1 MSKVYFV
8 GGAYMGCWQV
18 RCLLPMIHNGW
29 LGNYKGLKKELKPA
43 SQVKEEMVRSD
54 IVVFHRA
61 DTNWH
66 HRIGMLLRQMGK
78 KIVFDNDDTMNL
90 DISDPFYELDEKGFK
105 QNKKK
110 LNNVINNFVLN
121 ADLVTCSTE
130 FLAEEYRKINPN
142 VAVLPNYIDPND
154 FDMPL
159 RNESEKVRIGIVGST
174 AYHGDFYRIKDILC
188 KLDADPKIQL
198 VLMGLMKTDPN
209 NPKIAEVH
217 KKELAFW
224 ESLKNLEWTHW
235 VPMTEYYSTLN
246 ELRLDVMLIP
256 RRESYFNKAK
266 SNLKFLEASMLE
278 IPVIAS
284 SFKNAPYEEIT
295 SGKNGGI
302 LIKDDKDW
310 LEAINSLVNDK
321 EKRRTMGKEAYD
333 YVLKNFNIN
342 NHYQAWPE
350 TYNKLIK

>member
-1 MSKVYFV
+1 MV
-8 GGAYMGCWQV
+8 GGHFMGCWQV
-18 RCLLPMIHNGW
+18 RCLLPLIYNGW
-29 LGNYKGLKKELKPA
+29 KGNYVGLEEKLKPV
-43 SQVKEEMVRSD
+43 QLVEQEMAHAD
-54 IVVFHRA
+54 IIVFHRA
-61 DTNWH
+61 DTAWH
-66 HRIGMLLRQMGK
+66 HRVGMLLRQMGK

-90 DISDPFYELDEKGFK
+90 DISDPFYGLDEKGFK

-110 LNNVINNFVLN
+110 LNNVINNFALN

-142 VAVLPNYIDPND
+142 VTVLPNYIDPND
-154 FDMPL
+154 WETPL
-159 RNESEKVRIGIVGST
+159 RNESGYIRVGIVGST
-174 AYHGDFYRIKDILC
+174 AYHGDFDRIQDVLR

-198 VLMGLMKTDPN
+198 VLMGLMKPSAD

-224 ESLKNLEWTHW
+224 LSLKNLEWTEW
-235 VPMTEYYSTLN
+235 VKMTEYFESLN
-246 ELRLDVMLIP
+246 NLRLDIMLIP

-284 SFKNAPYEEIT
+284 SFPNAPYERDID
-295 SGKNGGI
+295 GRNGI

-310 LEAINSLVNDK
+310 LEAIYGLANDK
-321 EKRRTMGKEAYD
+321 EKRRRMGKEANK
-333 YVLKNFNIN
+333 YVIKNFNIN
-342 NHYQAWPE
+342 NHYQEWPLAYE
-350 TYNKLIK
+350 KLCKK

>member
-18 RCLLPMIHNGW
+18 RCLLPMIYNGW
-29 LGNYKGLKKELKPA
+29 SGNYKGLERKTKPA
-43 SQVKEEMVRSD
+43 EQVKEEMMRAD
-54 IVVFHRA
+54 IIVFHRA

-66 HRIGMLLRQMGK
+66 HRIAIMLRQMGK

-90 DISDPFYELDEKGFK
+90 DTSDPFYGLDEKGFK

-110 LNNVINNFVLN
+110 LNNIVNNFVLN
-121 ADLVTCSTE
+121 ADLITCSTD

-142 VAVLPNYIDPND
+142 VAVLPNYIDPSD
-154 FDMPL
+154 WETPL
-159 RNESEKVRIGIVGST
+159 RSQGEKVRVGIVGST
-174 AYHGDFYRIKDILC
+174 AYHGDFDRIKDVLR
-188 KLDADPKIQL
+188 KLDNDPKIQL
-198 VLMGLMKTDPN
+198 VLMGLMKKTTVN
-209 NPKIAEVH
+209 LKFAEVH

-224 ESLKNLEWTHW
+224 ESLPNLEWTRW
-235 VPMTEYYSTLN
+235 VQMTEYFSTLN
-246 ELRLDVMLIP
+246 ELKLDMMLIP

-284 SFKNAPYEEIT
+284 SFPDAPYERDID
-295 SGKNGGI
+295 GNNGI

-310 LEAINSLVNDK
+310 LEAIYSLVNDK
-321 EKRRTMGKEAYD
+321 EKRRLMGNAAYD
-333 YVLKNFNIN
+333 YVLKNYNIKD
-342 NHYQAWPE
+342 HFEKWPE

>member
-29 LGNYKGLKKELKPA
+29 QGNYKGLEKKLKPA
-43 SQVKEEMVRSD
+43 EQVREEMMRAD

-66 HRIGMLLRQMGK
+66 HRIAMMLRQAGK

-90 DISDPFYELDEKGFK
+90 DISDPFYGLDEKGFA
-105 QNKKK
+105 QNKRK
-110 LNNVINNFVLN
+110 LNNVINNFVIN

-130 FLAEEYRKINPN
+130 FLAEEYRKINPK
-142 VAVLPNYIDPND
+142 VAVLPNYIDPSD
-154 FDMPL
+154 WETPL
-159 RNESEKVRIGIVGST
+159 RNEGEKVRVGIVGST
-174 AYHGDFYRIKDILC
+174 AYHGDFDQIKDVLR

-198 VLMGLMKTDPN
+198 VLMGLMKKTTV
-209 NPKIAEVH
+209 NPKFAEVH

-224 ESLKNLEWTHW
+224 ESLKNLEWTNW
-235 VPMTEYYSTLN
+235 VEMTEYFTALN
-246 ELRLDVMLIP
+246 ELKLDIMLIP

-266 SNLKFLEASMLE
+266 SNLKFLEAGMLE

-284 SFKNAPYEEIT
+284 SFENAPYEEIT
-295 SGKNGGI
+295 SGNNGI

-310 LEAINSLVNDK
+310 LEAIYSLVNDK
-321 EKRRTMGKEAYD
+321 EKRRAMGKEAYN
-333 YVLKNFNIN
+333 YVLTNFNIN
-342 NHYQAWPE
+342 NNYQKWAE
-350 TYNKLIK
+350 AYQQL